1 MRTYR
6 IPALGLEIMANDIK
20 TSHLLA
26 LDKYKPLGWRAPTE
40 EEIEFLLDLSDT
52 LGILGLTKG
61 LGKHYL
67 YLNKETGTLFLMKTV
82 RHVDWNSSQKQLRLV
97 RDI

>member
-1 MRTYR
+1 MRTYK

-26 LDKYKPLGWRAPTE
+26 LDKFKPLGWRIPTKE
-40 EEIEFLLDLSDT
+40 EFQLLLDLSNT

-61 LGKHYL
+61 LGKHYR
-67 YLNKETGTLFLMKTV
+67 YLKKETGLLFLMKTV
-82 RHVDWNSSQKQLRLV
+82 GHVDWNSSEKQLRLV